1 MSLSIE
7 YGFLIAS
14 LCYMWIISNI
24 SRGLGKMF
32 DNNKGFDAP
41 GFFRFFIRSN
51 VPYVT
56 TIANFMEE
64 SLTYISPAF
73 GTARVASNLLNNNA
87 EEASKNATKVMIGQV
102 FTQGA
107 LYMIA
112 SGVLSGA
119 VDWEDDEKTNIMYDV
134 MPPNSINIT
143 ALKRLMNGGDPTP
156 QEGDV
161 YKSYQTFGVLGSIM
175 GAYAQSMTREAAQ
188 DAIGNPT
195 KGINILKRFLGMENA
210 SLISYMMDQ
219 SFMQGL
225 NGMLEVITESDPEK
239 LEMAM
244 ERYAESLSKAYSAM
258 AIPNF
263 FSGANMATRE
273 FLPDKRDQD
282 LTDRIFNHVKER
294 TFNTDGL
301 PVKVNWKGERIPQSP
316 KGGNQFAYYM
326 FDPYKTTTA
335 GHITTGAIAANGAPQ
350 QHMRSIKWST
360 FTGALLLDEYDVDKI
375 KVKSA
380 LKYDKNSPV
389 YKATVAMVKKA
400 KK

>member
-1 MSLSIE
+1 
-7 YGFLIAS
+7 
-14 LCYMWIISNI
+14 MWIISNI

-32 DNNKGFDAP
+32 ENNKGFDAP

-73 GTARVASNLLNNNA
+73 GTARVASNILNNNA
-87 EEASKNATKVMIGQV
+87 EEASKNATKVMVGQV

-112 SGVLSGA
+112 GGVLSGA

-134 MPPNSINIT
+134 LPPNSINIS
-143 ALKRLMNGGDPTP
+143 ALKRLMNGEDPTP

-175 GAYAQSMTREAAQ
+175 GAYAQSMTKEAAQ
-188 DAIGNPT
+188 DAINNPT
-195 KGINILKRFLGMENA
+195 KGINVLKRFLGMENA

-239 LEMAM
+239 LEIAM
-244 ERYAESLSKAYSAM
+244 ERYAESLSKAYTAM

-273 FLPDKRDQD
+273 FLPDKRDES
-282 LTDRIFNHVKER
+282 LMNRIFNHVKER

-301 PVKVNWKGERIPQSP
+301 PVKVNWKGERIDQAP

-326 FDPYKTTTA
+326 FDPYKTTT
-335 GHITTGAIAANGAPQ
+335 TGSDP
-350 QHMRSIKWST
+350 
-360 FTGALLLDEYDVDKI
+360 V
-375 KVKSA
+375 
-380 LKYDKNSPV
+380 SP
-389 YKATVAMVKKA
+389 
-400 KK
+400 